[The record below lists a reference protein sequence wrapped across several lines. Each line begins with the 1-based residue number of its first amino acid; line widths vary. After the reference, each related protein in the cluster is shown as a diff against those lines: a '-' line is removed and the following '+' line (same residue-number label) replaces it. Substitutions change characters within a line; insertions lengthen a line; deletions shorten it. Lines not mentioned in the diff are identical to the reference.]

1 MKINL
6 PNRQVLLIKIAAAGV
21 GLLILNSVVIS
32 PLGDLW
38 SDHSAEITRL
48 KASVAEG
55 RGLIARG
62 PSLRRHWAEMQAG
75 ALPRDP
81 AQSEHDVISNFESWS
96 RSTGVELGSVK
107 PNWRHGANE
116 DYSLLECRLDA
127 TGTLSALSR
136 FLYEVERSPL
146 ALRVESDELLS
157 RDDSGQRLTLSL
169 IITGL
174 RLSPLEA
181 KQP

>member
-6 PNRQVLLIKIAAAGV
+6 PNRQVLLIKIAAAGL

-38 SDHSAEITRL
+38 SDHAAEITRL
-48 KASVAEG
+48 QASVTEG
-55 RGLIARG
+55 RSLIARG
-62 PSLRRHWAEMQAG
+62 PSLQRRWAEFQAG

-81 AQSEHDVISNFESWS
+81 AQAEHDVITNLENWS

-107 PNWRHGANE
+107 PLWKHGLSDE
-116 DYSLLECRLDA
+116 TSLLECRLDA

-136 FLYEVERSPL
+136 FLYEVERAPL
-146 ALRVESDELLS
+146 ALRVESNELLS

-169 IITGL
+169 IVTGL

-181 KQP
+181 KP